1 MPATEGTRYVFR
13 SLEHKLKLLQLWLT
27 LDLNGG
33 EWERQTGIERSYLRY
48 WARVY
53 GDKVP
58 GLKEAMEEKGLKPK
72 PKQLVYKKRPY
83 KPRPKKERKEGTVVP
98 EANLMP
104 AVDSDRPIVFSQNDM
119 DYSLIRC
126 EMLVRIREL
135 IRRTNNIKML
145 AESLKIIT
153 EVEKHTKGKGKDSP
167 EGEVPASNIFNVIMA
182 NIEKSKQDGTQS
194 D

>member
-1 MPATEGTRYVFR
+1 MAVSEGTHYVFR
-13 SLEHKLKLLQLWLT
+13 SLEHKLKLLRLWMT

-33 EWERQTGIERSYLRY
+33 EWERQTGIERGQLRY

-72 PKQLVYKKRPY
+72 QLIYKKRPY
-83 KPRPKKERKEGTVVP
+83 KPRPKKEKRERTVAP
-98 EANLMP
+98 EAILMP
-104 AVDSDRPIVFSQNDM
+104 AVDSDRPIVFSQNDT
-119 DYSLIRC
+119 DYNIIRC
-126 EMLVRIREL
+126 EMLIKIRDL
-135 IRRTNNIKML
+135 IRKTNNIKML

-153 EVEKHTKGKGKDSP
+153 EVEKHVKGKGKNSA
-167 EGEVPASNIFNVIMA
+167 EGEVPANNIFNVIMQ

>member
-1 MPATEGTRYVFR
+1 MGAPKGTRYVFR
-13 SLEHKLKLLQLWLT
+13 SLEHKLKLLQLWMT

-33 EWERQTGIERSYLRY
+33 EWERQTGIERGQLRY
-48 WARVY
+48 WARVH
-53 GDKVP
+53 GDMVP

-83 KPRPKKERKEGTVVP
+83 KPRPKKERKERAVAP
-98 EANLMP
+98 EATLLP
-104 AVDSDRPIVFSQNDM
+104 AVDSDRPIVFAQNDT
-119 DYSLIRC
+119 DYNIIRC
-126 EMLVRIREL
+126 EMLVRIRDL

-153 EVEKHTKGKGKDSP
+153 EVEKRTKGKNSP
-167 EGEVPASNIFNVIMA
+167 EGESPASNIFNVIMA
-182 NIEKSKQDGTQS
+182 NIEKLKKDGTQS

>member
-1 MPATEGTRYVFR
+1 MGAPEGTRYVFR
-13 SLEHKLKLLQLWLT
+13 SLEHKLKLLQLWMT

-33 EWERQTGIERSYLRY
+33 EWERQTGIERGQLRY
-48 WARVY
+48 WARVH
-53 GDKVP
+53 GDMVP

-83 KPRPKKERKEGTVVP
+83 KPRPKKERKERVVVP

-104 AVDSDRPIVFSQNDM
+104 AVDSDRPIVFSQNDT
-119 DYSLIRC
+119 DYNIIRC
-126 EMLVRIREL
+126 EMLIKIREL
-135 IRRTNNIKML
+135 IRRTTNIKML

-167 EGEVPASNIFNVIMA
+167 DEPPASNIFNVIMQ
-182 NIEKSKQDGTQS
+182 NIEKSKKDGAQS

>member
-1 MPATEGTRYVFR
+1 MPAPEGTHYVFR

-48 WARVY
+48 WARVH

-58 GLKEAMEEKGLKPK
+58 GLKEAMEERGRKPK
-72 PKQLVYKKRPY
+72 PKPLVYKKRPY
-83 KPRPKKERKEGTVVP
+83 KPRPKKERKERTVAP

-104 AVDSDRPIVFSQNDM
+104 AVDSDRPIVFAQNDT
-119 DYSLIRC
+119 DYNIIRC

-135 IRRTNNIKML
+135 IRKTNNIKML

-153 EVEKHTKGKGKDSP
+153 DVEKHVKGKGKDSP
-167 EGEVPASNIFNVIMA
+167 EGESPANNIFNVIMQ